1 MSYPFP
7 GMNPWLEDSKIW
19 RNVHLSL
26 INALRDD
33 LAPQLEPRYFVDVE
47 THTYISTSPNLP
59 IRTRYPDVSI
69 LKTGGPAVGSPAV
82 RSAAIPLVIDMPLPE
97 PYEEP
102 YLAVRLLPDGEVVT
116 VIEVLSHTNKR
127 AGDERQSYLEKRASF
142 MSSEVHFIEI
152 DLLRAYDPMPYAEHR
167 TAHYR
172 ILVRR
177 RELRRR
183 AHLYAFTVRDPIP
196 LFPLPLLPDD
206 QEPLVDLGT
215 LLHEIYDRARYRLV
229 IDYSKPP
236 IPQLEPADAAWADG
250 SLAAAQIQ

>member
-7 GMNPWLEDSKIW
+7 GMNPWLENPLVWKGAHQRMI
-19 RNVHLSL
+19 
-26 INALRDD
+26 IALADV
-33 LAPQLEPRYFVDVE
+33 LAPQLEPRYFVAVE

-69 LKTGGPAVGSPAV
+69 LKTGGPAVGSPAM
-82 RSAAIPLVIDMPLPE
+82 PLVIDIPLPE

-116 VIEVLSHTNKR
+116 VIELLSHTNKR
-127 AGDERQSYLEKRASF
+127 AGDERQSYLEKRDSF
-142 MSSEVHFIEI
+142 INSEVHFIEI

-183 AHLYAFTVRDPIP
+183 AHLYAFTVREPIP

-215 LLHEIYDRARYRLV
+215 LLHEVYDRARYRLV

-236 IPQLEPADAAWADG
+236 TPQLEPADAAWADG
-250 SLAAAQIQ
+250 CLAAAQTQ

>member
-7 GMNPWLEDSKIW
+7 GMNPWLEDAKIW

-47 THTYISTSPNLP
+47 AHTYISTSPNMP

-69 LKTGGPAVGSPAV
+69 VKVGESAVSSPGA
-82 RSAAIPLVIDMPLPE
+82 REAAMPLVIDLPLPE

-102 YLAVRLLPDGEVVT
+102 YLAVRSLPDGEVVT

-127 AGDERQSYLEKRASF
+127 AGDERQSYLEKRETF
-142 MSSEVHFIEI
+142 IDSEVHFIEI
-152 DLLRAYDPMPYAEHR
+152 DLLRAYDPMPYVEHR
-167 TAHYR
+167 TADYR
-172 ILVRR
+172 IFVRR

-183 AHLYAFTVRDPIP
+183 AHLYAFSVRQPLPI
-196 LFPLPLLPDD
+196 FPLPLLPDD
-206 QEPLVDLGT
+206 QEPLVDLGH
-215 LLHEIYDRARYRLV
+215 LLHELYDRARYRLV
-229 IDYSKPP
+229 IDYNKPP
-236 IPQLEPADAAWADG
+236 VPQLSKEDAAWAADC
-250 SLAAAQIQ
+250 LAQA